1 MTKLNEMIS
10 AVLIM
15 FVLMLAISSCQKQ
28 EGPAEQVGKQVDK
41 SLGNATQQIDKAGDN
56 IRDAAKG
63 NNKK

>member
-1 MTKLNEMIS
+1 MTKLNEMVS

-15 FVLMLAISSCQKQ
+15 FALTLAISSCQKQ
-28 EGPAEQVGKQVDK
+28 EGPAEQAGKQVDK
-41 SLGNATQQIDKAGDN
+41 ALGNVTHQMDKAGDN